1 MKKIKIT
8 EKQAN
13 MLKEM
18 GTPKVLKVTQE
29 QYNKILEM
37 ENVQED
43 MFKDIVK
50 SAPGP
55 DRPQMNRDLKKAN
68 PYKVNEMY
76 KDFIQ
81 ELYNLSESD
90 PVLGESKYSKL
101 RKLMEI
107 GGLTKEGRLVK
118 EKFNN
123 DKERVKQVI
132 SAGLYEMACGKSPYI
147 AMEAIEEALKMSDI
161 TPDYFRKQIGEPKK
175 SGKSK
180 EELMAAIEKKRK
192 ESNAYTAQREREREE
207 ALKALAKGEEEQKL
221 DEIGDYPLGA
231 EYDSSAPWNQKEPD
245 YREGERVSGEFK
257 VIGTLSDEIA
267 ILSNKS
273 GEKFVFYYHHLPKD
287 DFEPYVDIEQ
297 TYVGKDEDGLPD
309 FEYDENWEVS
319 DEAIESYVNDN
330 LDSLTIGVGLSDYEG
345 GKDIVK
351 IDAEL
356 TDDLVSVFGD
366 EIKGLLGLEEAT
378 TTGSVG
384 GADNFFGYDVPM
396 GGGKYKS
403 SFWTAGNKEN
413 KHLEEG
419 ERGNR
424 YIAEMD
430 FYLFA
435 KDDEHAKQVA
445 QEMAQEMDTKY
456 DNQPRIQK
464 LFKQPFGT
472 MGSQEIPMNEDSHS
486 NTQWKGG
493 SFVELDDCTK
503 LNNNK
508 VAQNGGCNSGDINN
522 LKLTKTKDAI
532 ISNDH
537 IVQEVAKK
545 TGRSIEEVKKIISN
559 FK

>member
-1 MKKIKIT
+1 MRKIKIT

-18 GTPKVLKVTQE
+18 SQPKVLKVTQE

-43 MFKDIVK
+43 MLKDMIK

-55 DRPQMNRDLKKAN
+55 HRPQISRDLKKAN

-76 KDFIQ
+76 EDFIQ
-81 ELYNLSESD
+81 ELYNLNESD
-90 PVLGESKYSKL
+90 PTLGEGKYSKL
-101 RKLMEI
+101 RKLMEF
-107 GGLTKEGRLVK
+107 GGLTKEGRIVK

-132 SAGLYEMACGKSPYI
+132 SAGLYEMACGKSPYM
-147 AMEAIEEALKMSDI
+147 AMEAIEEALKLSDI
-161 TPDYFRKQIGEPKK
+161 TPDYFRKQIGEPNK
-175 SGKSK
+175 SGKSR

-192 ESNAYTAQREREREE
+192 ESNAITAAKEKERED
-207 ALKALAKGEEEQKL
+207 AIKALAQGEEEQKL

-231 EYDSSAPWNQKEPD
+231 KYDSSAPFNQQEPD

-257 VIGTLSDEIA
+257 IIGTLSDEIA
-267 ILSNKS
+267 ILSNQS
-273 GEKFVFYYHHLPKD
+273 GEKFVLYYHHLPKD
-287 DFEPYVDIEQ
+287 DFEPYVDIEK
-297 TYVGKDEDGLPD
+297 TYIGKDEDGFPD
-309 FEYDENWEVS
+309 FEYDEDWEIS

-330 LDSLTIGVGLSDYEG
+330 LDSLSMGVGLSDYED
-345 GKDIVK
+345 GKDLVK
-351 IDAEL
+351 VDDEL
-356 TDDLVSVFGD
+356 VEYLRGD
-366 EIKGLLGLEEAT
+366 YGDNVNSLLGLEEAT

-435 KDDEHAKQVA
+435 NDDEHAKQVA
-445 QEMAQEMDTKY
+445 QQMAKEMDAKY

-472 MGSQEIPMNEDSHS
+472 MSSQEIPMNEDSHS
-486 NTQWKGG
+486 ETQLKGG
-493 SFVELDDCTK
+493 SFVNVKEKCKKYPYCDEGPGAIETK
-503 LNNNK
+503 
-508 VAQNGGCNSGDINN
+508 
-522 LKLTKTKDAI
+522 KTKMAVV
-532 ISNDH
+532 SNDH

-545 TGRSIEEVKKIISN
+545 TGRTIEEVKKIISN

>member
-18 GTPKVLKVTQE
+18 GQPKVLKVTQE

-55 DRPQMNRDLKKAN
+55 DRPQMNRDLKKAD

-76 KDFIQ
+76 EEFIQ
-81 ELYNLSESD
+81 ELYNLRESD
-90 PVLGESKYSKL
+90 PVDGNKYSKL
-101 RKLMEI
+101 HKLMEI

-123 DKERVKQVI
+123 DKNRVKQVI
-132 SAGLYEMACGKSPYI
+132 SAGLYEIACGKSPYM
-147 AMEAIEEALKMSDI
+147 AMEAIEEALKSSDI
-161 TPDYFRKQIGEPKK
+161 TPKYFSSQIGEPRK

-180 EELMAAIEKKRK
+180 EELMAAIEKKRE
-192 ESNAYTAQREREREE
+192 ESQKYTAQRDKERED
-207 ALKALAKGEEEQKL
+207 ALKALAQGEEEQKL
-221 DEIGDYPLGA
+221 DEIGDYPLGS
-231 EYDSSAPWNQKEPD
+231 EYDSSAPFNQQEPE

-257 VIGTLSDEIA
+257 IIGTVSNEIA
-267 ILSNKS
+267 ILSNQA

-287 DFEPYVDIEQ
+287 DFEPYIDIEK
-297 TYVGKDEDGLPD
+297 TYVGKDEDGFPD
-309 FEYDENWEVS
+309 FEYDEDWDIS

-330 LDSLTIGVGLSDYEG
+330 LDTLTIGVGLSDYES
-345 GKDIVK
+345 GKDLIKV
-351 IDAEL
+351 DEEL
-356 TDDLVSVFGD
+356 IENLRNDFGD
-366 EIKGLLGLEEAT
+366 DINRLLGLEEAT

-435 KDDEHAKQVA
+435 NDDEHAKKVA
-445 QEMAQEMDTKY
+445 QQMAKEMDTKY

-472 MGSQEIPMNEDSHS
+472 MSTQEIPMNEDSHS

-522 LKLTKTKDAI
+522 LKLTKTKDAV

-545 TGRSIEEVKKIISN
+545 TGRTIEEVKKIISN